1 MLARLKN
8 DLELVKFLFFLEKRM
23 QASKSHVAKTNL
35 GSRLRPTT
43 LSVALLALLGG
54 AAIPAQAAQLY
65 VDTQTQQV
73 FTSPGINRVKLSE
86 FEEVNEA
93 VGKVPPEEL
102 KTLETRLRQK
112 KKKEELKAAE
122 ELTASLAPKDNWSDR
137 INLRGYTQL
146 RYSQPI
152 SGDRAHIASSGD
164 RFISDNQSFG
174 VRRARVILSGQVTD
188 HLYVYIQPE
197 FNSGPDAGDLQGG
210 KVQIRDFYSEIP
222 YGFEILQ
229 SSQNR
234 LAMDRADAVNI
245 ASRDERDMGLMFYW
259 APAHIRDRFRD
270 LVRSGLKGSGDY
282 GVFGLGVYN
291 GQGLNRVEV
300 NDNLH
305 TAARLTYPFK
315 FDNGQF
321 FEAGISALSGK
332 YVPRSSAIS
341 VGGVSV
347 TPKFDSRG
355 LRDERV
361 GLHAVLYPQPFG
373 LQGEWNWGN
382 SPQLSADRKEIKSAS
397 LNGGYVQA
405 MYKLNNTLGGWMP
418 YIKWQRYDGS
428 EKFSTNTPN
437 SHVRETEIG
446 VEWQPVPEVELVVAY
461 ANMDRT
467 NVGTFVPALNGYR
480 QVKADMLRAM
490 LQWNF

>member
-1 MLARLKN
+1 
-8 DLELVKFLFFLEKRM
+8 M
-23 QASKSHVAKTNL
+23 QASKSHVAKPSL
-35 GSRLRPTT
+35 GNKLRPTT
-43 LSVALLALLGG
+43 LSIALLALLGG
-54 AAIPAQAAQLY
+54 AAIPAQAIQLY

-73 FTSPGINRVKLSE
+73 FTSPGINRIKLSE

-102 KTLETRLRQK
+102 KILETKLRQK
-112 KKKEELKAAE
+112 KKKEELKATE
-122 ELTASLAPKDNWSDR
+122 ELTAALTPKENWSDR
-137 INLRGYTQL
+137 ISLRGYTQL
-146 RYSQPI
+146 RYNQPI
-152 SGDRAHIASSGD
+152 SGDSANLASSGD

-174 VRRARVILSGQVTD
+174 IRRARIVLSGDVSD

-197 FNSGPDAGDLQGG
+197 FNASPDGAESQGG
-210 KVQIRDFYSEIP
+210 KVQLRDFYSDISFDDKKEYRIRAGISKVP

-234 LAMDRADAVNI
+234 IAMDRADAVNI
-245 ASRDERDMGLMFYW
+245 ASRDEREMGLMFYW

-282 GVFGLGVYN
+282 GVLGLGIYN
-291 GQGLNRVEV
+291 GQGLNRAEL
-300 NDNLH
+300 NDDLH
-305 TAARLTYPFK
+305 KVARLTYPFK
-315 FDNGQF
+315 FDSGQF
-321 FEAGISALSGK
+321 FEVGISALSGK
-332 YVPRSSAIS
+332 YVPSSRAIA
-341 VGGVSV
+341 VRGVNV
-347 TPKFDSRG
+347 TPSFDPRG

-382 SPQLSADRKEIKSAS
+382 SPQLSADRRQLQSTS

-405 MYKLNNTLGGWMP
+405 MYKLNNAYGGWIP
-418 YIKWQRYDGS
+418 YIKWQQYDGS

-437 SHVRETEIG
+437 SRVRETEVG
-446 VEWQPVPEVELVVAY
+446 VEWLPRPEVELTVAY

-467 NVGTFVPALNGYR
+467 NVGTFVTSLNGYR
-480 QVKADMLRAM
+480 QVKADMLRAQ

>member
-1 MLARLKN
+1 
-8 DLELVKFLFFLEKRM
+8 M

-54 AAIPAQAAQLY
+54 AAIPAQAIQLY

-73 FTSPGINRVKLSE
+73 FTSPGLNRVKLSE

-112 KKKEELKAAE
+112 KKKEELKATE
-122 ELTASLAPKDNWSDR
+122 ELATALTPKDSWADKLS
-137 INLRGYTQL
+137 LRGYAQL

-152 SGDRAHIASSGD
+152 SGDRVHLASPGD
-164 RFISDNQSFG
+164 KFVSNEQNFG
-174 VRRARVILSGQVTD
+174 LRRARIILSGDVSD
-188 HLYVYIQPE
+188 HLYMYNQLE
-197 FNSGPDAGDLQGG
+197 ANSGPDAGDSQGG
-210 KVQIRDFYSEIP
+210 KVQIRDFYSDISFDDKKEYRVRAGISKVP

-270 LVRSGLKGSGDY
+270 LVRSGLKGSGDF
-282 GVFGLGVYN
+282 GVLGLGVYN

-300 NDNLH
+300 NDGLH
-305 TAARLTYPFK
+305 TVARLSYPFK
-315 FDNGQF
+315 FDSGQF

-332 YVPRSSAIS
+332 YVPKSSAIS
-341 VGGVSV
+341 VGGVNV
-347 TPKFDSRG
+347 TPTFDSRG

-382 SPQLSADRKEIKSAS
+382 SPQLSADRKKLETAS

-405 MYKLNNTLGGWMP
+405 MYRLNNAQGNWTP

-437 SHVRETEIG
+437 SHLRETEAG
-446 VEWQPVPEVELVVAY
+446 VEWQPRPELELVVAY

-467 NVGTFVPALNGYR
+467 NVNTFVPALNGYR
-480 QVKADMLRAM
+480 QVKADMLRVQ
-490 LQWNF
+490 LQWNY

>member
-1 MLARLKN
+1 
-8 DLELVKFLFFLEKRM
+8 M
-23 QASKSHVAKTNL
+23 QASKSHVAKPNL

-54 AAIPAQAAQLY
+54 ATIPAQAVQLY

-93 VGKVPPEEL
+93 VGKVPPEDL

-122 ELTASLAPKDNWSDR
+122 ELTAALTPKKSWSDTMS
-137 INLRGYTQL
+137 LHGYTQF
-146 RYSQPI
+146 RYNQPI
-152 SGDRAHIASSGD
+152 SGDRANLTSPAD
-164 RFISDNQSFG
+164 KFISDNQNFG
-174 VRRARVILSGQVTD
+174 VRRARLVFSGDISD
-188 HLYVYIQPE
+188 HTYVYVQTE
-197 FNSGPDAGDLQGG
+197 MNAGPDAGDSQGG
-210 KVQIRDFYSEIP
+210 KFQLRDAYTDISFDDRKEYRIRAGISKVP
-222 YGFEILQ
+222 YGFDLVQ
-229 SSQNR
+229 SSSNR

-270 LVRSGLKGSGDY
+270 LVRSGLKGSGDF
-282 GVFGLGVYN
+282 GVLGLGVYN
-291 GQGLNRVEV
+291 GQGLNRSEL

-315 FDNGQF
+315 FDSGQF
-321 FEAGISALSGK
+321 FEAGISALTGK
-332 YVPRSSAIS
+332 YVPKSSQIS
-341 VGGVSV
+341 VGGHNV
-347 TPKFDSRG
+347 TPTFDNRG

-405 MYKLNNTLGGWMP
+405 MYKLNNTLGGWIP

-437 SHVRETEIG
+437 SHVRETEAG
-446 VEWQPVPEVELVVAY
+446 VEWQPKPELELVVAY

-467 NVGTFVPALNGYR
+467 NVNTFVTNLNGYR
-480 QVKADMLRAM
+480 QVSADMLRM
-490 LQWNF
+490 QLQWNY

>member
-1 MLARLKN
+1 
-8 DLELVKFLFFLEKRM
+8 M

-54 AAIPAQAAQLY
+54 AAIPAQAIQLY

-73 FTSPGINRVKLSE
+73 FTSPGLNRVKLSE

-112 KKKEELKAAE
+112 KKKEELKATE
-122 ELTASLAPKDNWSDR
+122 ELATALTPKDSWADKLS
-137 INLRGYTQL
+137 LRGYAQL

-152 SGDRAHIASSGD
+152 SGDRVHLASPGD
-164 RFISDNQSFG
+164 KFVSNDQNFG
-174 VRRARVILSGQVTD
+174 VRRARIILSGDVSD
-188 HLYVYIQPE
+188 HLYIYNQLE
-197 FNSGPDAGDLQGG
+197 ANSGPDAGDSQGG
-210 KVQIRDFYSEIP
+210 KVQIRDFYSDISFDDKKEYRVRAGISKVP

-270 LVRSGLKGSGDY
+270 LVRSGLKGSGDF
-282 GVFGLGVYN
+282 GVLGLGVYN

-300 NDNLH
+300 NDGLH
-305 TAARLTYPFK
+305 TVARLSYPFK
-315 FDNGQF
+315 FDSGQF

-332 YVPRSSAIS
+332 YVPKAGEIT
-341 VGGVSV
+341 VGGVKT
-347 TPKFDSRG
+347 TPTFDSRG

-382 SPQLSADRKEIKSAS
+382 SPQLSADRKKLETAS

-405 MYKLNNTLGGWMP
+405 MYRLNNAQGNWTP

-437 SHVRETEIG
+437 SHLRETEAG
-446 VEWQPVPEVELVVAY
+446 VEWQPRPELELVVAY

-467 NVGTFVPALNGYR
+467 NVNTFVPALNGYR
-480 QVKADMLRAM
+480 QVKADMLRVQ
-490 LQWNF
+490 LQWNY

>member
-1 MLARLKN
+1 
-8 DLELVKFLFFLEKRM
+8 M
-23 QASKSHVAKTNL
+23 QASKSSVVKPNL

-43 LSVALLALLGG
+43 LSVVLLALLGG
-54 AAIPAQAAQLY
+54 ATIPAQAIQMY

-93 VGKVPPEEL
+93 LGKIPPEEL

-112 KKKEELKAAE
+112 KKKEELKAAQ
-122 ELTASLAPKDNWSDR
+122 ELTATFKPKESWTDR
-137 INLRGYTQL
+137 ISLRGYSQL
-146 RYSQPI
+146 RYNQPI
-152 SGDRAHIASSGD
+152 SGDSANLASPGD
-164 RFISDNQSFG
+164 KFISNNQSFG
-174 VRRARVILSGQVTD
+174 VRRARIILSGDVSD

-210 KVQIRDFYSEIP
+210 KLQIRDFYSDISFDDKKEYRIRAGISKVP

-234 LAMDRADAVNI
+234 IAMDRADAVNI
-245 ASRDERDMGLMFYW
+245 ASRDERDMGAIFYW

-282 GVFGLGVYN
+282 GVLGLGVYN
-291 GQGLNRVEV
+291 GQGLNRVEL

-305 TAARLTYPFK
+305 TVARLTYPFK

-321 FEAGISALSGK
+321 FEAGISAFTGK
-332 YVPRSSAIS
+332 YVPKSSQIS
-341 VGGVSV
+341 VGGVNV
-347 TPKFDSRG
+347 TPTFDSRG

-361 GLHAVLYPQPFG
+361 GVHAVLYPQPFG
-373 LQGEWNWGN
+373 LQSEWNWGN
-382 SPQLSADRKEIKSAS
+382 SPQLTPDRKRIASTS

-405 MYKLNNTLGGWMP
+405 MYKLDNAYGSWMP
-418 YIKWQRYDGS
+418 FIKWQKYDGS
-428 EKFSTNTPN
+428 EKFSTNAPR
-437 SHVRETEIG
+437 SQLREIDVG
-446 VEWQPVPEVELVVAY
+446 VEWLPMPELELTLVY

-467 NVGTFVPALNGYR
+467 NVGTFVPSLNGYR
-480 QVKADMLRAM
+480 QVKADMLRAQ

>member
-1 MLARLKN
+1 MH
-8 DLELVKFLFFLEKRM
+8 
-23 QASKSHVAKTNL
+23 ASKSHTVKPYL
-35 GSRLRPTT
+35 GSRLKSTA
-43 LSVALLALLGG
+43 LSIAILALLGG
-54 AAIPAQAAQLY
+54 TTIPAHAIQLY

-73 FTSPGINRVKLSE
+73 FTSPGTNRIKLSE

-93 VGKVPPEEL
+93 VGKVPAEEV
-102 KTLETRLRQK
+102 KALETKLRQK
-112 KKKEELKAAE
+112 KKKAELKAAE
-122 ELTASLAPKDNWSDR
+122 ELTAALTPKESWTDR
-137 INLRGYTQL
+137 ISLRGYAQL

-152 SGDRAHIASSGD
+152 SGDSANLASPGD
-164 RFISDNQSFG
+164 RFISDNQNFG
-174 VRRARVILSGQVTD
+174 LRRARVILSGQVTD
-188 HLYVYIQPE
+188 HLYIYIQPE

-210 KVQIRDFYSEIP
+210 KVQIRDFYSDISFDDRKEYRVRFGVSKVP

-245 ASRDERDMGLMFYW
+245 ASRDERDMGAMFYW

-282 GVFGLGVYN
+282 GVLGLGIYN
-291 GQGLNRVEV
+291 GQGLNRVEL

-305 TAARLTYPFK
+305 TVARLTYPFK

-321 FEAGISALSGK
+321 FEAGISALTGK
-332 YVPRSSAIS
+332 YVPRSSQIS
-341 VGGVSV
+341 VGGANV
-347 TPKFDSRG
+347 TPTFDNRG
-355 LRDERV
+355 VRDERMGV
-361 GLHAVLYPQPFG
+361 HAVLYPQPFG

-382 SPQLSADRKEIKSAS
+382 SPMLSVDRKRIESTT

-405 MYKLNNTLGGWMP
+405 MYKLDNAFGSWMP
-418 YIKWQRYDGS
+418 YAKWQRYDGS
-428 EKFSTNTPN
+428 EKFSTNAPR
-437 SHVRETEIG
+437 SHLREIEIG

-467 NVGTFVPALNGYR
+467 NVGTFVSSLNGYR
-480 QVKADMLRAM
+480 QVKADMLRAQ

>member
-1 MLARLKN
+1 
-8 DLELVKFLFFLEKRM
+8 M
-23 QASKSHVAKTNL
+23 QAFKSPVVKPSL
-35 GSRLRPTT
+35 GSKLRPTT
-43 LSVALLALLGG
+43 LSVVLLALLGV
-54 AAIPAQAAQLY
+54 ATIPAQAIQLY

-112 KKKEELKAAE
+112 KKKEELKATE
-122 ELTASLAPKDNWSDR
+122 ELTTALTPKPNWTDR
-137 INLRGYTQL
+137 ISLRGYAQL
-146 RYSQPI
+146 RYNQPI
-152 SGDRAHIASSGD
+152 SGDNVNLASPAD
-164 RFISDNQSFG
+164 RFISDNNSFG
-174 VRRARVILSGQVTD
+174 IRRARIILSGDITD
-188 HLYVYIQPE
+188 HLYIYIQPE
-197 FNSGPDAGDLQGG
+197 FNSGPDTGDSQGG
-210 KVQIRDFYSEIP
+210 KLQIRDFYSDISFDDKKEYRIRAGISKVP

-234 LAMDRADAVNI
+234 LSMDRADAVNI
-245 ASRDERDMGLMFYW
+245 ASRDERDLGAMFYW

-291 GQGLNRVEV
+291 GQGLNRAER
-300 NDNLH
+300 NENLH
-305 TAARLTYPFK
+305 TVARLSYPFK

-321 FEAGISALSGK
+321 FEAGISAFTGK
-332 YVPRSSAIS
+332 YVPSSSQIS
-341 VGGVSV
+341 VGGVNV
-347 TPKFDSRG
+347 TPTFNSKG
-355 LRDERV
+355 IRDERMGV
-361 GLHAVLYPQPFG
+361 HAVLYPQPFG

-382 SPQLSADRKEIKSAS
+382 SPQLSADRKQIASTS
-397 LNGGYVQA
+397 LNGGYIQA
-405 MYKLNNTLGGWMP
+405 MYKLDNSFGSWIP

-428 EKFSTNTPN
+428 EKFSTNAPR
-437 SHVRETEIG
+437 SHLRETEVG
-446 VEWQPVPEVELVVAY
+446 VEWLPMPELELTVAY

-467 NVGTFVPALNGYR
+467 NINTFVPLLNDYR
-480 QVKADMLRAM
+480 QVKADMLRAQ

>member
-1 MLARLKN
+1 
-8 DLELVKFLFFLEKRM
+8 M
-23 QASKSHVAKTNL
+23 QASERPVVKPNL
-35 GSRLRPTT
+35 DNRLRPTT
-43 LSVALLALLGG
+43 LSVVLLALLGG
-54 AAIPAQAAQLY
+54 ATIPAQAIQMY

-122 ELTASLAPKDNWSDR
+122 ELTASLAPKSNWADKIS
-137 INLRGYTQL
+137 LRGYAQL
-146 RYSQPI
+146 RYNQPI
-152 SGDRAHIASSGD
+152 SGDSANLASPAD
-164 RFISDNQSFG
+164 KFISDNQSFG
-174 VRRARVILSGQVTD
+174 LRRARIVLSGDVSD

-197 FNSGPDAGDLQGG
+197 FNSGPDSGDSQGG
-210 KVQIRDFYSEIP
+210 KLQIRDFYSDISFDDKKEYRIRAGISKVP

-234 LAMDRADAVNI
+234 LTMDRADAVNI
-245 ASRDERDMGLMFYW
+245 ASRDERDMGLTFYW

-270 LVRSGLKGSGDY
+270 LVRSGLKGTGDY

-291 GQGLNRVEV
+291 GQGLNRVEL

-305 TAARLTYPFK
+305 TAVRLTYPFK

-321 FEAGISALSGK
+321 FEAGVSAFTGK
-332 YVPRSSAIS
+332 YVPKSSQIS
-341 VGGVSV
+341 VGGVNA
-347 TPKFDSRG
+347 TPTFDNRG

-361 GLHAVLYPQPFG
+361 GMHAVLYPQPFG
-373 LQGEWNWGN
+373 LQTEWNWGH
-382 SPQLSADRKEIKSAS
+382 SPQLTADGKRIESTS
-397 LNGGYVQA
+397 LKGGYVQA
-405 MYKLNNTLGGWMP
+405 MYKLDNALGSWIP

-428 EKFSTNTPN
+428 EKFSTNAPP
-437 SHVRETEIG
+437 SHLRETEVG
-446 VEWQPVPEVELVVAY
+446 VEWLPRPELELTLAY

-467 NVGTFVPALNGYR
+467 NINTFVPSLNGYR
-480 QVKADMLRAM
+480 QVKADMLRAQ

>member
-1 MLARLKN
+1 
-8 DLELVKFLFFLEKRM
+8 M

-35 GSRLRPTT
+35 GSILRPTT

-54 AAIPAQAAQLY
+54 ATIPAQAIQLY

-122 ELTASLAPKDNWSDR
+122 ELTAALEPKKSWSDTMS
-137 INLRGYTQL
+137 LHGYTQF
-146 RYSQPI
+146 RYNQPI
-152 SGDRAHIASSGD
+152 SGDRVNLTSPAD
-164 RFISDNQSFG
+164 KFISDNQNFG
-174 VRRARVILSGQVTD
+174 VRRARLVFSGDVSD
-188 HLYVYIQPE
+188 HAYVYVQTE
-197 FNSGPDAGDLQGG
+197 MNAGPDAGDSQGG
-210 KVQIRDFYSEIP
+210 KFQLRDAYTDISFDDRKEYRIRAGISKVP
-222 YGFEILQ
+222 YGFDLVQ
-229 SSQNR
+229 SSSNR

-270 LVRSGLKGSGDY
+270 LVRSGLKGSGDF
-282 GVFGLGVYN
+282 GVLGLGVYN
-291 GQGLNRVEV
+291 GQGLNRAEL

-315 FDNGQF
+315 FDSGQF
-321 FEAGISALSGK
+321 FEAGISALTGK
-332 YVPRSSAIS
+332 YVPKSSAIS
-341 VGGVSV
+341 VGGVNV
-347 TPKFDSRG
+347 TPTFDSRG

-382 SPQLSADRKEIKSAS
+382 SPQLSADRKQLQTAS

-405 MYKLNNTLGGWMP
+405 MYKMNNTLGGWIP

-428 EKFSTNTPN
+428 EKFSTNTPH
-437 SHVRETEIG
+437 SHLRETEAG
-446 VEWQPVPEVELVVAY
+446 VEWLPRPELELTVAY

-467 NVGTFVPALNGYR
+467 NVNTFVTSLNGYR
-480 QVKADMLRAM
+480 QVKADMLRVQ
-490 LQWNF
+490 LQWNY

>member
-1 MLARLKN
+1 
-8 DLELVKFLFFLEKRM
+8 M

-35 GSRLRPTT
+35 GSRLKPTT
-43 LSVALLALLGG
+43 LSIALLALLGG
-54 AAIPAQAAQLY
+54 ATIPAQAIQLY

-112 KKKEELKAAE
+112 KKKEELKATE
-122 ELTASLAPKDNWSDR
+122 ELAAALTPKKDSWADKLS
-137 INLRGYTQL
+137 LRGYAQF

-152 SGDRAHIASSGD
+152 SGDRVNLASPGD
-164 RFISDNQSFG
+164 KFVSNDQNFG
-174 VRRARVILSGQVTD
+174 LRRARIVLSGEVSD
-188 HLYVYIQPE
+188 HVYMYNQLE
-197 FNSGPDAGDLQGG
+197 ANSGPDAGDSQSG
-210 KVQIRDFYSEIP
+210 KVQIRDFYADISFDDKKEYRVRAGISKVP

-245 ASRDERDMGLMFYW
+245 ASRDEREMGAMFYW

-305 TAARLTYPFK
+305 TAVRLTYPFK

-332 YVPRSSAIS
+332 YVPKASAITVAS
-341 VGGVSV
+341 VSV

-382 SPQLSADRKEIKSAS
+382 SPQLSADRKQLESAS

-405 MYKLNNTLGGWMP
+405 MYRLNNAQGNWTP

-428 EKFSTNTPN
+428 EKFSTNAPN
-437 SHVRETEIG
+437 SHLRETEAG
-446 VEWQPVPEVELVVAY
+446 VEWQPRPELELVVAY

-467 NVGTFVPALNGYR
+467 NVNTFVPALNGYR
-480 QVKADMLRAM
+480 QVKADMLRVQ
-490 LQWNF
+490 LQWNY

>member
-1 MLARLKN
+1 
-8 DLELVKFLFFLEKRM
+8 M
-23 QASKSHVAKTNL
+23 QASKRHAVKPNL

-54 AAIPAQAAQLY
+54 ATIPAQAIQLY

-73 FTSPGINRVKLSE
+73 FTSPGVNRVKLSE

-102 KTLETRLRQK
+102 KTMETRLRQK

-122 ELTASLAPKDNWSDR
+122 ELTAALTPKEKWSDR
-137 INLRGYTQL
+137 LSLRGYAQF
-146 RYSQPI
+146 RYNQPI
-152 SGDRAHIASSGD
+152 SGDSANLASPGD
-164 RFISDNQSFG
+164 KFISDNQNFG
-174 VRRARVILSGQVTD
+174 IRRARIVLSGEISD
-188 HLYVYIQPE
+188 HLYIYNQLE
-197 FNSGPDAGDLQGG
+197 ANSGPDAGDSQGG
-210 KVQIRDFYSEIP
+210 KVQIRDFYGDISFDDKKEYRIRAGISKVP

-245 ASRDERDMGLMFYW
+245 ASRDEREMGAMFYW

-270 LVRSGLKGSGDY
+270 LVRSGLKGSGDF
-282 GVFGLGVYN
+282 GVLGLGIYN
-291 GQGLNRVEV
+291 GQGLNRPEL

-305 TAARLTYPFK
+305 TVARLTYPFK

-321 FEAGISALSGK
+321 FEVGISALTGK
-332 YVPRSSAIS
+332 YVPKSSQIS
-341 VGGVSV
+341 VGGVNV
-347 TPKFDSRG
+347 TPKFDNRG
-355 LRDERV
+355 VQDERV
-361 GLHAVLYPQPFG
+361 GMHAVLYPQPFG

-382 SPQLSADRKEIKSAS
+382 SPQLSADRKQIESAS

-405 MYKLNNTLGGWMP
+405 MYKLDNALGSWIP

-428 EKFSTNTPN
+428 EKFSTNSPN
-437 SHVRETEIG
+437 SHLRETDVG
-446 VEWQPVPEVELVVAY
+446 VEWQPRPELELVVAY

-467 NVGTFVPALNGYR
+467 NVGTFVPSLNGYR
-480 QVKADMLRAM
+480 QVKADMLRVQ
-490 LQWNF
+490 LQWNY

>member
-1 MLARLKN
+1 
-8 DLELVKFLFFLEKRM
+8 M
-23 QASKSHVAKTNL
+23 QASKSHVAKPSL
-35 GSRLRPTT
+35 GNKLRPTT
-43 LSVALLALLGG
+43 LSIALLALLGG
-54 AAIPAQAAQLY
+54 AAIPAQAIQLY

-73 FTSPGINRVKLSE
+73 FTSPGINRIKLSE

-102 KTLETRLRQK
+102 KILETKLRQK
-112 KKKEELKAAE
+112 KKKTELKAAE
-122 ELTASLAPKDNWSDR
+122 ELASALAPKDNWNDR
-137 INLRGYTQL
+137 LSLRGYTQL
-146 RYSQPI
+146 RYAQPI
-152 SGDRAHIASSGD
+152 SGDRVNLTSPGD
-164 RFISDNQSFG
+164 KFISNDQSFG
-174 VRRARVILSGQVTD
+174 VRRARLIFSGDATD
-188 HLYVYIQPE
+188 HLYVYSQLE
-197 FNSGPDAGDLQGG
+197 ANSGPDAGDSQAG
-210 KVQIRDFYSEIP
+210 KVQIRDFYSDISFDDKKEYRVRAGISKVP

-234 LAMDRADAVNI
+234 LGLDRADAVNI

-282 GVFGLGVYN
+282 GVLGLGVYN
-291 GQGLNRVEV
+291 GQGLNRPEL

-305 TAARLTYPFK
+305 TVARLTYPFK
-315 FDNGQF
+315 FDSGQF
-321 FEAGISALSGK
+321 FEVGISALSGK
-332 YVPRSSAIS
+332 YVPKASAIA
-341 VGGVSV
+341 VGGVTV

-373 LQGEWNWGN
+373 LQGEWNWGQ
-382 SPQLSADRKEIKSAS
+382 SPQLSADRKNIQSAS

-405 MYKLNNTLGGWMP
+405 MYKLNNALGGWIP
-418 YIKWQRYDGS
+418 YIKWQQYDGS

-437 SHVRETEIG
+437 SRVRETEVG
-446 VEWQPVPEVELVVAY
+446 VEWLPRPEVELTVAY

-467 NVGTFVPALNGYR
+467 NVGTFVTSLNGYR
-480 QVKADMLRAM
+480 QVKADMLRAQ

>member
-1 MLARLKN
+1 
-8 DLELVKFLFFLEKRM
+8 M
-23 QASKSHVAKTNL
+23 QASKSPVVKPNL

-43 LSVALLALLGG
+43 LSVVLLALLGG
-54 AAIPAQAAQLY
+54 AAIPAQAIQMY

-112 KKKEELKAAE
+112 KKKEELKATE
-122 ELTASLAPKDNWSDR
+122 ELTTALTPKPNWTDR
-137 INLRGYTQL
+137 ISLRGYAQL
-146 RYSQPI
+146 RYNQPI
-152 SGDRAHIASSGD
+152 SGDNVNLASPGD
-164 RFISDNQSFG
+164 KFISNNNSFG
-174 VRRARVILSGQVTD
+174 LRRARIVLSGDVTD
-188 HLYVYIQPE
+188 HIYVYIQPE
-197 FNSGPDAGDLQGG
+197 FNSGPDAGDSQAG
-210 KVQIRDFYSEIP
+210 KLQIRDFYSDISFDDKKEFRIRAGISKIP

-234 LAMDRADAVNI
+234 LTMDRADAVNI
-245 ASRDERDMGLMFYW
+245 ASRDERDMGAIFYW

-270 LVRSGLKGSGDY
+270 LVRSGLKGTGDY
-282 GVFGLGVYN
+282 GVLGLGIYN
-291 GQGLNRVEV
+291 GQGLNRAER

-305 TAARLTYPFK
+305 TAARLSYPFK

-321 FEAGISALSGK
+321 FEAGISAFTGK
-332 YVPRSSAIS
+332 YVPSSSQIS

-347 TPKFDSRG
+347 TPTFSSKG
-355 LRDERV
+355 IRDERMGV
-361 GLHAVLYPQPFG
+361 HAVLYPQPFG

-382 SPQLSADRKEIKSAS
+382 SPMLSVDRKRIESTT

-405 MYKLNNTLGGWMP
+405 MYKLDNAYGSWIP

-428 EKFSTNTPN
+428 EKFSTNAPR
-437 SHVRETEIG
+437 SHLRETEAG
-446 VEWQPVPEVELVVAY
+446 VEWLPMPELELTLAY
-461 ANMDRT
+461 AHMDRT
-467 NVGTFVPALNGYR
+467 NVGTFVSSLNDYR
-480 QVKADMLRAM
+480 QVKADMLRAQ